1 MVYGPAPIS
10 DLENSIFS
18 IFSTRANEGN
28 YLTYES
34 IVFLLKVSRKDIKEN
49 NVKEALENM
58 VECGVLQKDK
68 GYYRLNSEWY
78 IPSQISRE
86 KISA

>member
-1 MVYGPAPIS
+1 MIYGQDSIS

-34 IVFLLKVSRKDIKEN
+34 IVFLLKCSGKDIKEN
-49 NVKEALENM
+49 NVKEVLENM

-68 GYYRLNSEWY
+68 GYYILNSKWY
-78 IPSQISRE
+78 IPSQTSRE

>member
-1 MVYGPAPIS
+1 MFWKRY
-10 DLENSIFS
+10 
-18 IFSTRANEGN
+18 R
-28 YLTYES
+28 
-34 IVFLLKVSRKDIKEN
+34 RKEN
-49 NVKEALENM
+49 NVKEVLENM

-68 GYYRLNSEWY
+68 GHYLLNSEWY